1 MHKSSWPQL
10 KSVEASGPDETA
22 FRRNAFG
29 LSERIVD
36 CAIRNLVIA
45 IDILG

>member
-1 MHKSSWPQL
+1 MHKSTWSQL
-10 KSVEASGPDETA
+10 KSVETSRPNKTA
-22 FRRNAFG
+22 VRRNAFG